1 MELATIMA
9 WIVAANT
16 VITFATTA
24 YNLLSARATKALEA
38 IKSLDAKIEAQSKEL
53 DGKIG
58 DLAKERKTAGDA
70 IVERFQQMENRLL
83 KIEGDLEHMPDRD
96 QAQKAQDQ
104 AHRLEL
110 AIEKLTGRME
120 TLDERL
126 TGRMDT
132 LDERIKPVAAA
143 TARIQNLLVE
153 QGAGK

>member
-1 MELATIMA
+1 MELASIMA

-16 VITFATTA
+16 IITFATTA

-38 IKSLDAKIEAQSKEL
+38 IRGLEGKIETLNKKLDEKIDEL
-53 DGKIG
+53 
-58 DLAKERKTAGDA
+58 AAERQTHGS
-70 IVERFQQMENRLL
+70 VVMGRFQLVENRLL
-83 KIEGDLEHMPDRD
+83 KIEADLEHMPDRD
-96 QAQKAQDQ
+96 QAQKAQEQ

-110 AIEKLTGRME
+110 AIAKLTGSLE

-153 QGAGK
+153 QGAEK